1 MRRALPAVAAALI
14 VLALGACQSTQSKS
28 AALKAK
34 GGKSFSEQGLDVT
47 QRNRDVEVVEKQ
59 VLQDENG
66 TAVVVVLRSRAT
78 VPLRGVPV
86 EIQVTGPGGK
96 ALFKNDQPGIDPAL
110 VGPAV
115 LPPGKEFSW
124 VNDQVVAQGKAT
136 AVKVT
141 PGAPKGQVQGQL
153 PRLDVSE
160 PRLLGDPVSGV
171 QATGTVTNRSDVEQK
186 DLVLFCVA
194 RRGGNIVAAGR
205 GAIPRLKAG
214 KQLPYHIFFI
224 GSPRGA
230 ELSIEAPPTE
240 LEPG

>member
-1 MRRALPAVAAALI
+1 MRHRLTAVATALV

-28 AALKAK
+28 AALEAK
-34 GGKSFSEQGLDVT
+34 GGKAFSEQGLDVT
-47 QRNRDVEVVEKQ
+47 QRNRDVEVVAKQ

-78 VPLRGVPV
+78 VPLRDVPV
-86 EIQVTGPGGK
+86 EIRVTGAGGK

-115 LPPGKEFSW
+115 LPPGEEFAW
-124 VNDQVVAQGKAT
+124 VNDQVVAQGKPT
-136 AVKVT
+136 GVEVT
-141 PGAPKGQVQGQL
+141 PGAAKGKVQGQL

-160 PRLLGDPVSGV
+160 PHLQGDPVSGV
-171 QATGTVTNRSDVEQK
+171 QATGTVTNQSAVEQT
-186 DLVLFCVA
+186 DLVLYCVA
-194 RRGGNIVAAGR
+194 RRGAEIVAAGR

-214 KQLPYHIFFI
+214 KKLPYHIFFI

-230 ELSIEAPPTE
+230 KLSIEVPPTE
-240 LEPG
+240 LEEG